1 MDIHIGDLH
10 STIVDREL
18 EIVQELLEDVLTSD
32 DAIGAAC
39 DVCAELDCLLS
50 FAEASQLYEY
60 QRPQMVDL
68 NIIEIIQ
75 GRCACNSTISTPLMY
90 HRHPLHERVVDIF
103 VPNNA
108 RIIGGAG
115 IGSSTERPGGDD
127 EWNSVL
133 LCTGANAC
141 GKVGLLRS
149 FNLSDPSFCARVFT

>member
-18 EIVQELLEDVLTSD
+18 EIVQELLDHVLMSD

-60 QRPQMVDL
+60 KRPQMVDQ

-75 GRCACNSTISTPLMY
+75 GRCASIFTTPLSLMY

-103 VPNNA
+103 VPNDA
-108 RIIGGAG
+108 QVIGGVG
-115 IGSSTERPGGDD
+115 IGSSAGRPDGDD
-127 EWNSVL
+127 ERKSVL

-141 GKVGLLRS
+141 GKVDLRS
-149 FNLSDPSFCARVFT
+149 FHSFYL